1 MVILGRLSLQE
12 IKNRLV
18 TALSNASKHEIFVM
32 ASSLAYTTA
41 LALAPFILITLSLAA
56 LLSSDLQ
63 TRVYEGLI
71 ETVGDR
77 AGNAMIAI
85 LKSAERHP
93 QLSELSGII
102 GVIVLAISASAIFTQ
117 LKLALDKINEH
128 ANTKNAKGIWN
139 FVKKKLLSLGLV
151 FGFAFLSVASLVFT
165 MVIEILYPEG
175 LSFLWGLL
183 SFVVNFSLF
192 TLVFTAIYRFVPTDR
207 ASLRSCVISGVISTI
222 FYLIGKR
229 LIGLYLG
236 NAGIESSYGAAG
248 SLIVLLVWVYYTAL
262 TLLFSYEFTRDVILK
277 KDLTLET

>member
-1 MVILGRLSLQE
+1 MVILGRLSFQE